1 MSEPDLTDSVVP
13 VPLQVGPYRL
23 DVPAASDTAD
33 VVAAFHDPDIATW
46 NPAGG
51 GEISAEERAPLWI
64 ADRATWTSQHA
75 SWVVR
80 DHDGTVI
87 GQVSLHQIDPRNG
100 SAEVG
105 YWLAPAGRGRGLA
118 THALDTAARF
128 AFDVLELARVE
139 LFHATGNLA
148 SCRVA
153 ERAGFLLEGTA
164 RQSFVYGDGQRHDEH
179 VHARLAT
186 DPAPELAPLR

>member
-1 MSEPDLTDSVVP
+1 MPDEPLPRDPVVL
-13 VPLQVGPYRL
+13 PLGPCLL
-23 DVPAASDTAD
+23 DVPRVGDVEAIEAALA
-33 VVAAFHDPDIATW
+33 DPDIALW
-46 NPAGG
+46 NPGARRTGLT
-51 GEISAEERAPLWI
+51 ARERARLWV
-64 ADRATWTSQHA
+64 ADRAAWTDEHA

-80 DHDGTVI
+80 DADGTVV

>member
-1 MSEPDLTDSVVP
+1 MPDDDAPREPVTLT
-13 VPLQVGPYRL
+13 LGTYLL
-23 DVPAASDTAD
+23 DVARATD
-33 VVAAFHDPDIATW
+33 VDAVEEAFGDPDIALW
-46 NPAGG
+46 NP
-51 GEISAEERAPLWI
+51 SARRPGLTARDRAKLWV
-64 ADRATWTSQHA
+64 ADRAAWTDEHA

-80 DHDGTVI
+80 DPDGRLV

-105 YWLAPAGRGRGLA
+105 YWLTPDGRGRGLA
-118 THALDTAARF
+118 TAALAAAARY

-139 LFHATGNLA
+139 LFHATGNTR

-153 ERAGFLLEGTA
+153 TRAGFLLEGTA

-186 DPAPELAPLR
+186 DPDPELAPVP